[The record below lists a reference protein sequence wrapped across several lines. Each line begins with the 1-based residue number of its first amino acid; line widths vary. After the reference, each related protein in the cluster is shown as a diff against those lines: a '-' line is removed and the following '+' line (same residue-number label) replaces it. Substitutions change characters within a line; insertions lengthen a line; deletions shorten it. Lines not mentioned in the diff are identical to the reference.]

1 MTFKDFPVG
10 NASFVE
16 YYKSLPD
23 RRVVKAPKS
32 AFVEYIAHKTL
43 KSEKTV
49 RMWIAG
55 VQTPDALTQKVI
67 AEELGVP
74 QDQLFPEKKSANIKF
89 SPQFLLKQLKISVH
103 RCRDYSRNFFSFLFI
118 RM

>member
-1 MTFKDFPVG
+1 M
-10 NASFVE
+10 
-16 YYKSLPD
+16 
-23 RRVVKAPKS
+23 
-32 AFVEYIAHKTL
+32 

-74 QDQLFPEKKSANIKF
+74 QDQLFPEKKSANTNKTTVN
-89 SPQFLLKQLKISVH
+89 QKI
-103 RCRDYSRNFFSFLFI
+103 
-118 RM
+118 

>member
-74 QDQLFPEKKSANIKF
+74 QDQLFPEKKPANTNKTTVN
-89 SPQFLLKQLKISVH
+89 QKI
-103 RCRDYSRNFFSFLFI
+103 
-118 RM
+118 

>member
-1 MTFKDFPVG
+1 MTPKEYPVG
-10 NASFVE
+10 NASFIE

-32 AFVEYIAHKTL
+32 AFVEYIARKTL

-55 VQTPDALTQKVI
+55 VQTPDALTRKVI

-74 QDQLFPEKKSANIKF
+74 ENQLFPERKE
-89 SPQFLLKQLKISVH
+89 
-103 RCRDYSRNFFSFLFI
+103 
-118 RM
+118 

>member
-10 NASFVE
+10 NASVVE

-74 QDQLFPEKKSANIKF
+74 QDQLFPEKKSANTNKTTVN
-89 SPQFLLKQLKISVH
+89 QKI
-103 RCRDYSRNFFSFLFI
+103 
-118 RM
+118 

>member
-32 AFVEYIAHKTL
+32 AFVEYIAHKL
-43 KSEKTV
+43 KSENCTN
-49 RMWIAG
+49 G
-55 VQTPDALTQKVI
+55 LPETNSDALTQK
-67 AEELGVP
+67 
-74 QDQLFPEKKSANIKF
+74 S
-89 SPQFLLKQLKISVH
+89 
-103 RCRDYSRNFFSFLFI
+103 
-118 RM
+118 

>member
-32 AFVEYIAHKTL
+32 AFVEL

-74 QDQLFPEKKSANIKF
+74 QDQLFPEKKSANTNKTTVN
-89 SPQFLLKQLKISVH
+89 QKI
-103 RCRDYSRNFFSFLFI
+103 
-118 RM
+118 

>member
-43 KSEKTV
+43 
-49 RMWIAG
+49 
-55 VQTPDALTQKVI
+55 
-67 AEELGVP
+67 GVP
-74 QDQLFPEKKSANIKF
+74 QDQLFPEKKSANTNKTTVN
-89 SPQFLLKQLKISVH
+89 QKI
-103 RCRDYSRNFFSFLFI
+103 
-118 RM
+118 